1 MEFSIGEIARA
12 TGTSVQTIRYYEKRG
27 LLREPMR
34 NEGGQRR
41 YASADLQRLA
51 FVRHARSLG
60 FSLPQITD
68 LLELADHPQ
77 LPCAN
82 ADQIAK
88 ANLKRVRERIAALR
102 DLEQELVKMLDGPH
116 GKSGGSCGVIETL
129 ADHQLCLHEKHK
141 DLATSHVE

>member
-27 LLREPMR
+27 LLCEPIR
-34 NEGGQRR
+34 NEGGHRR

-60 FSLPQITD
+60 FSLPQIAD

-77 LPCAN
+77 LPCTN
-82 ADQIAK
+82 ADQIAT
-88 ANLKRVRERIAALR
+88 ANLNRVRERIAALQ
-102 DLEQELVKMLDGPH
+102 DLEKELVKMLDGPH
-116 GKSGGSCGVIETL
+116 GKSGGTCRVIETL
-129 ADHQLCLHEKHK
+129 ADHQLCLHGQHK
-141 DLATSHVE
+141 DVAASNVG